1 MLHEHHPTQPRDLSG
16 DSGLNLEIKKILRTS
31 MRYRLFKSIQRFT
44 VLQFSKLMVVMI
56 IQLSILS
63 DTVVVLPYLVSMIA
77 LIFMNDVFY
86 DLKRAREQLLP
97 LLERVLIPYAMLTV
111 LTQLCFQTPSAKC
124 EN

>member
-1 MLHEHHPTQPRDLSG
+1 
-16 DSGLNLEIKKILRTS
+16 